1 MIDAESLR
9 SAFLS
14 VSSALPSRVP
24 ISTYRLQFNRGFR
37 LRDTLS
43 IIPYLHELGITD
55 IYSSPYF
62 KAREGSLHGYD
73 IIDHQAIN
81 PEIGDEKDFSAVSAE
96 LNNRGMGLIMDI
108 VPNHMSIASTR
119 NMWWQDVLEN
129 GPSSPYAHF
138 FDIDWKPAAGVLEGK
153 VLLPILGGQYGEV
166 LERQELT
173 LTFAEGAFF
182 VNYYE
187 HRLPLDPCTY
197 VSVLDHARETLEST
211 LGGESPHF
219 EEYLSIITALGH
231 LPGPF
236 EEDAGKRTE
245 RHREKEIIK
254 KRIAALHEES
264 AEFRRVMAAAVKTF
278 NGQPGRPESLD
289 LLDGLLAVQV
299 YRLSFWQVA
308 TEEINYRRFFDINDL
323 AAIRTEDPEVFR
335 ETHRMVLRHIAQGK
349 ITGLRVDHPD
359 GLYSPH
365 EYFQRLQEECFI
377 RLMFTQLDVEEDE
390 ERVEAVRVLYRS
402 ARKEHP
408 LLAQPFYIIG
418 EKILMENERIPEDW
432 PIHGTTGY
440 GFMNLVNGLF
450 VSGENRKPL
459 TGIYTRFSENR
470 SPYPELVY
478 ERKRLIM
485 KSSMAGEINVLG
497 HGLDRISESDRH
509 FRDFTLN
516 SLVDA
521 LGEVIAFFPVYR
533 TYTDPAGVRDRDR
546 RYIESAISRA
556 RRHSRDITEPVF
568 EFIRNVLTL
577 TWPEN
582 ADARTRA
589 QWLGFTMN
597 FQQLTGPVMAKGLE
611 DTVFYDYNRLI
622 SLNEVGGNPDRFGV
636 SLAAFHGQ
644 NIEGA
649 RSWPHALVATS
660 THDAKRSEDVRARIN
675 VLSEIPLIWRER
687 LMSWGRMNNRFKK
700 RINGHRAPS
709 RNDEYLLY
717 QTLLGSWP
725 LPGTPD
731 AGAGKYT
738 ERIKQYMRKAVKEAK
753 KNTSW
758 VNPNAEYEE
767 ALEGFIEGILGSSR
781 FLEDFLPFQG
791 WMSFFGMMNSLAQ
804 TLLKITSPGVPD
816 FYQGTEFWSL
826 TLVDPD
832 NRRKVNYGAVRDA
845 LKELR
850 EQEKEAG
857 ALIVAGELLEDMTS
871 GRIKLYM
878 THKALHHRRKNPHLY
893 LDGDYSPLY
902 AEGLHG
908 ERAVA
913 FERKHEG
920 SSVIPVAPRFLT
932 GMVRDGE
939 QPLGEVWEDTRLVL
953 GPEHEGAVYR
963 DVFTGLERRPL
974 SRKGSIVIPLD
985 TVFSDFPFA
994 LLERVS

>member
-1 MIDAESLR
+1 MTDAESLR

-24 ISTYRLQFNRGFR
+24 LSTYRLQFNRGFR
-37 LRDTLS
+37 LRDALS
-43 IIPYLHELGITD
+43 VIPYLHELGITD

-62 KAREGSLHGYD
+62 KARGGSLHGYD

-81 PEIGDEKDFSAVSAE
+81 PEIGDEEDFSAFSAE

-119 NMWWQDVLEN
+119 NVWWQDVLEN

-138 FDIDWKPAAGVLEGK
+138 FDIDWRPVGGVREGK

-173 LTFAEGAFF
+173 LTFEAGAFF

-197 VSVLDHARETLEST
+197 VSILDHAREALENT
-211 LGGESPHF
+211 LGADSPHF
-219 EEYLSIITALGH
+219 KEYLSVITALGH

-236 EEDAGKRTE
+236 EEDTGKRTE
-245 RHREKEIIK
+245 RLREKEVIK
-254 KRIAALHEES
+254 KRIAALHERCR
-264 AEFRRVMAAAVKTF
+264 EFHRVMSAAVKNF
-278 NGQPGRPESLD
+278 NGTPDRPESLD
-289 LLDGLLAVQV
+289 LLDGLLAEQV

-323 AAIRTEDPEVFR
+323 AAIRTEDPGVFR

-359 GLYSPH
+359 GLHSPH

-377 RLMFTQLDVEEDE
+377 RLMFAQLGVEEDE
-390 ERVEAVRVLYRS
+390 ERAEAVRVLYRS

-408 LLAQPFYIIG
+408 LLARPFYIIG
-418 EKILMENERIPEDW
+418 EKILMESERIPEDW
-432 PIHGTTGY
+432 PIQGTTGY

-450 VSGENRKPL
+450 VQGENRKTL

-470 SPYPELVY
+470 LPYPELVY
-478 ERKRLIM
+478 KKKRLIM

-497 HGLDRISESDRH
+497 HELDRISESDRH

-521 LGEVIAFFPVYR
+521 LIEIIAFFPVYR

-556 RRHSRDITEPVF
+556 GRHSRDIAEPVF

-577 TWPEN
+577 DWPEK
-582 ADARTRA
+582 ADTQARA
-589 QWLGFTMN
+589 QWLAFTMK

-611 DTVFYDYNRLI
+611 DTVFYDYNRLV

-636 SLAAFHGQ
+636 STAAFHGQ

-649 RSWPHALVATS
+649 RNWPHALVATS

-687 LMSWGRMNNRFKK
+687 LTGWGRMNNRFKK
-700 RINGHRAPS
+700 RIDGHRAPS

-725 LPGTPD
+725 LPGTLD
-731 AGAGKYT
+731 AEAGNYT
-738 ERIKQYMRKAVKEAK
+738 ERIKQYMRKVAREAK

-758 VNPNAEYEE
+758 VNPNSEYEE
-767 ALEGFIEGILGSSR
+767 ALDGFIEGVLGSPR
-781 FLEDFLPFQG
+781 FMEDFLPFQG
-791 WMSFFGMMNSLAQ
+791 WISFFGMLNSLAQ

-832 NRRKVNYGAVRDA
+832 NRRQVHYAAVRDA
-845 LKELR
+845 LEELQER
-850 EQEKEAG
+850 EKETG
-857 ALIVAGELLEDMTS
+857 ALAVAGEVLEDMKS

-878 THKALHHRRKNPHLY
+878 THKALRHRRANPHLY

-902 AEGLHG
+902 AEGLQA

-920 SSVIPVAPRFLT
+920 SSVITLVPRFLT
-932 GMVRDGE
+932 GMVREGE
-939 QPLGEVWEDTRLVL
+939 QPLGEVWQDTHLVL
-953 GPEHEGAVYR
+953 GPEHEGALYR
-963 DVFTGLERRPL
+963 DVFTGLEQRPR
-974 SRKGSIVIPLD
+974 SREGSTTLPLD
-985 TVFSDFPFA
+985 TVFSAFPVA
-994 LLERVS
+994 LLTRVS